1 MAFIFV
7 SIVGGMRLME
17 PADVVVT
24 SVTRPRDDSIPGEI
38 EYCAGGNV
46 LGITTTLEL
55 QVAWLAPSPSRGV
68 AVS

>member
-24 SVTRPRDDSIPGEI
+24 RPRDDSIPGEI
-38 EYCAGGNV
+38 ECCAGGNV